1 MVSTPAPGASL
12 GSEDR
17 AFLDDLRHRAFQYFV
32 EQADPGTGLVRDRA
46 RTTGAAVSG
55 ASQHVASIAATG
67 FGLTALSIGAE
78 HGWISR
84 QDARSRVLVTLRF
97 FADRAP
103 SEHGWFYHFMDMR
116 TGARA
121 WKSEL
126 SSIDTALLVAGV
138 LTAGQ
143 YFSNDRE
150 IRSLSNAIY
159 RRVDFQW
166 MLNGDRYLLAMG
178 WTP

>member
-1 MVSTPAPGASL
+1 M
-12 GSEDR
+12 
-17 AFLDDLRHRAFQYFV
+17 
-32 EQADPGTGLVRDRA
+32 
-46 RTTGAAVSG
+46 RTV
-55 ASQHVASIAATG
+55 V
-67 FGLTALSIGAE
+67 LT
-78 HGWISR
+78 
-84 QDARSRVLVTLRF
+84 
-97 FADRAP
+97 DRAP

-143 YFSNDRE
+143 YFSNDRA

-178 WTP
+178 WTPEKGFIPARWDHYCELMILYMLAIASPTHPIPAESWYAWKRPAQSRCVAI